1 MARFLGLDPQ
11 FYDRYDFVQ
20 HNETVALKSKGLHR
34 AGLALQRY
42 VPHRIQEALL
52 PLYLKL
58 NAGKMPRKD
67 AGDAAITAALK
78 AHYQPS
84 VAALQSAFP
93 DLDLRPWA

>member
-1 MARFLGLDPQ
+1 
-11 FYDRYDFVQ
+11 
-20 HNETVALKSKGLHR
+20 
-34 AGLALQRY
+34 
-42 VPHRIQEALL
+42 LL

-67 AGDAAITAALK
+67 ADDAAITAALK